1 MGEPDPWGSIIN
13 TIWAAHLVDV
23 EEAWDHATESNA
35 DLTPGESPLFPQ
47 LCFTGSTHASIRPVP
62 TMVDPSPWE
71 HAPDRV
77 GSLVSVL
84 ASPPPAEP
92 PEHVLARLQPEAPLG
107 DALVASQQVV

>member
-13 TIWAAHLVDV
+13 PIWAAHSLDV

-35 DLTPGESPLFPQ
+35 DLTSGEPPLFPQ
-47 LCFTGSTHASIRPVP
+47 LYLTGSTVASTRPVP
-62 TMVDPSPWE
+62 ALEDPSPWE